1 MAAEVRQDLVEEAR
15 KFLSSPKVIT
25 EKDENKRAFL
35 LKKGLSDDEIN
46 MAFSMVP
53 NIIID
58 SGASSQVPGLP
69 VPYIHQQPTSRW
81 TQIRDFAN
89 LMIILSGGFYGIH
102 YVYKCYIG
110 PLLTG
115 RREKSAEDRMI
126 ELQQSVVTILNDV
139 QSTLSSMEQTL
150 STQTNKIQT
159 LNIEKTSDA
168 ATKRQLDEL
177 KTEITSLKGL
187 LVNKRS
193 FPASPSLSAGIP
205 SWQLSNASNII
216 SNSTVNNT
224 SSIAGSLANGGSIN
238 GPTEATILTNG
249 LNAQTET
256 TIQTNGLNAATESIS
271 VTNGLH
277 GPTES
282 ITVTNGLNV
291 DSNITNSD
299 DNSSTENGFVEDD
312 SVVKEDVTNASS
324 ISSTIDNETH
334 DTQVTAKNTEPE
346 SEKDQMIS
354 HNDVIKTDFENTSAK
369 RETTEDTIITDSS
382 DEISQ

>member
-1 MAAEVRQDLVEEAR
+1 MAAEVRQDMVEEAR
-15 KFLSSPKVIT
+15 KFLSSPKVIA

-35 LKKGLSDDEIN
+35 LKKGLSDEEIN

-53 NIIID
+53 KNIIIN
-58 SGASSQVPGLP
+58 GGVPSQVPGP
-69 VPYIHQQPTSRW
+69 TVPYIPQQPISKW

-89 LMIILSGGFYGIH
+89 MIIILSGGFYGIH

-159 LNIEKTSDA
+159 LNIGQTSEA

-193 FPASPSLSAGIP
+193 FPSTPSLTSLSAGIP
-205 SWQLSNASNII
+205 SWQLSSASNMI
-216 SNSTVNNT
+216 SNSTVKNK
-224 SSIAGSLANGGSIN
+224 SSIADSLSNGDSTN
-238 GPTEATILTNG
+238 GPKESTILTNG
-249 LNAQTET
+249 LNAPTES
-256 TIQTNGLNAATESIS
+256 IKVTNGLNA
-271 VTNGLH
+271 
-277 GPTES
+277 PTES

-291 DSNITNSD
+291 DSNITNSEK
-299 DNSSTENGFVEDD
+299 NIITENEFEEDNI
-312 SVVKEDVTNASS
+312 VVKEAVTNASS
-324 ISSTIDNETH
+324 ISSTIDNETY
-334 DTQVTAKNTEPE
+334 DTQVTVKSAEPE
-346 SEKDQMIS
+346 SEKDQIIS
-354 HNDVIKTDFENTSAK
+354 QNNDTNAKKESA
-369 RETTEDTIITDSS
+369 EDTIITDSS

>member
-15 KFLSSPKVIT
+15 KFLSSPKVFA

-35 LKKGLSDDEIN
+35 KKKGLSDEEIN

-53 NIIID
+53 KNMIIN
-58 SGASSQVPGLP
+58 GGTSSPVPGPP
-69 VPYIHQQPTSRW
+69 VPYIPQQPTSRW

-89 LMIILSGGFYGIH
+89 FIIILSGGFYGLH
-102 YVYKCYIG
+102 YVYQCYIG

-139 QSTLSSMEQTL
+139 QSTLSSMEQTI

-205 SWQLSNASNII
+205 SWQLSSSS
-216 SNSTVNNT
+216 SNSAVNNT
-224 SSIAGSLANGGSIN
+224 SSIVGSVANSSSSN
-238 GPTEATILTNG
+238 NPTDTSILTNV
-249 LNAQTET
+249 LNA
-256 TIQTNGLNAATESIS
+256 
-271 VTNGLH
+271 
-277 GPTES
+277 PKES
-282 ITVTNGLNV
+282 ITVTNGLGSSVAVTNGLHSQAESITVTDGLKV
-291 DSNITNSD
+291 DSNVTKSD
-299 DNSSTENGFVEDD
+299 SSSTENGFVKDD
-312 SVVKEDVTNASS
+312 STVKETVTDVSS
-324 ISSTIDNETH
+324 ITSTIDNENY
-334 DTQVTAKNTEPE
+334 DTQATVKNAEPE
-346 SEKDQMIS
+346 TEKNQINS
-354 HNDVIKTDFENTSAK
+354 HNNDVIKTDYENTSAAK
-369 RETTEDTIITDSS
+369 EIIEDANIIDSS